1 MAAHLAHAPPSLSG
15 RADRRLPAAQGC
27 RAKGMIMHSPRWRRA
42 ARAAALAASLA
53 CGALYAQTVNLKPGK
68 YELVS
73 SSQVALPPAMVK
85 GLPPGYL
92 ERLQKPRTRQQC
104 IADTDLAKLSKQLSE
119 ERNDASCRMTA
130 HTVTGK
136 EVKFVMQ
143 CQRATAHFEGTFSSD
158 SFKAV
163 INSRTDQGQTIRS
176 SMTGRRVG
184 DCAK

>member
-73 SSQVALPPAMVK
+73 TSQVTLPPAMVK

-92 ERLQKPRTRQQC
+92 ERLQKPR
-104 IADTDLAKLSKQLSE
+104 SE
-119 ERNDASCRMTA
+119 EHTSELQSRENLVCRLL
-130 HTVTGK
+130 
-136 EVKFVMQ
+136 
-143 CQRATAHFEGTFSSD
+143 
-158 SFKAV
+158 
-163 INSRTDQGQTIRS
+163 
-176 SMTGRRVG
+176 
-184 DCAK
+184 